1 VEKKMKNQATLLLIL
16 LFITLGIL
24 AGIVAYYEKNEK
36 KYKSM
41 EKDFQNYQFLIVKS
55 EYYTKVSDLIWGKDS
70 RRCDAG
76 LILKIER
83 IRKEID
89 STLSLD
95 LVLSL
100 IAIESGFN
108 KYAVSK
114 AGAVG
119 LMQILPSTA
128 QEIDSTIINPEQLF
142 DEERNLRIGISYLSK
157 LNKLFQNPD
166 LALLAYNRGPNRILA
181 ELQDGKLP
189 TNYRDKIA
197 KYKSEIK

>member
-1 VEKKMKNQATLLLIL
+1 MKHQATLLLIL
-16 LFITLGIL
+16 LFITIGIL

-41 EKDFQNYQFLIVKS
+41 ENDFKNYQFLIVKS

-95 LVLSL
+95 LILSL

-108 KYAVSK
+108 KYAISK

-128 QEIDSTIINPEQLF
+128 REIDSTIYNPEQLF

-166 LALLAYNRGPNRILA
+166 LALLAYNRGPNRTLA

>member
-1 VEKKMKNQATLLLIL
+1 MKHQATLLLIL
-16 LFITLGIL
+16 LFITIGIL

-41 EKDFQNYQFLIVKS
+41 EYDFKNYQFLIVKS

-95 LVLSL
+95 LILSL

-108 KYAVSK
+108 KYAISK

-128 QEIDSTIINPEQLF
+128 KEVDSTIINPEQLF

-166 LALLAYNRGPNRILA
+166 LALLAYNRGPNRTLA

-197 KYKSEIK
+197 KFKSEIK

>member
-1 VEKKMKNQATLLLIL
+1 MKNQATLLLIL
-16 LFITLGIL
+16 LFITMGTL
-24 AGIVAYYEKNEK
+24 AGIVTYYEKNEK

-41 EKDFQNYQFLIVKS
+41 EKDFQNYQLLIIKS

-95 LVLSL
+95 LILSL

-108 KYAVSK
+108 KYAISK

-119 LMQILPSTA
+119 IMQILPTTA
-128 QEIDSTIINPEQLF
+128 KEVDSTINSPEQLF

-166 LALLAYNRGPNRILA
+166 LALLAYNRGPNRTLA
-181 ELQDGKLP
+181 ELRDGKLP

>member
-1 VEKKMKNQATLLLIL
+1 MKHQATLLLIL
-16 LFITLGIL
+16 LFITIGIL

-41 EKDFQNYQFLIVKS
+41 EKDFKNYQFLIVKS

-83 IRKEID
+83 IRNEID
-89 STLSLD
+89 SSLSID
-95 LVLSL
+95 LILSL

-108 KYAVSK
+108 KYAISK

-119 LMQILPSTA
+119 LMQVLPSTA
-128 QEIDSTIINPEQLF
+128 REIDSTIISPEQLF

-166 LALLAYNRGPNRILA
+166 LALLAYNRGPNRTLA